1 MTTEHRVQRERTLT
15 DADLLIIRE
24 MLHDH
29 TCRFHNVSR
38 EDMGFL
44 MDLLAVY
51 KETRSELIKWLV
63 KGLIYMTML
72 VVAVFA
78 WLKYG
83 GGKH

>member
-1 MTTEHRVQRERTLT
+1 MPPENWTPRERTLT

-29 TCRFHNVSR
+29 TCRFHTVSR

-51 KETRSELIKWLV
+51 KETRSELIKWVV
-63 KGLIYMTML
+63 KGLIYATML
-72 VVAVFA
+72 VIAVFA

-83 GGKH
+83 GKH